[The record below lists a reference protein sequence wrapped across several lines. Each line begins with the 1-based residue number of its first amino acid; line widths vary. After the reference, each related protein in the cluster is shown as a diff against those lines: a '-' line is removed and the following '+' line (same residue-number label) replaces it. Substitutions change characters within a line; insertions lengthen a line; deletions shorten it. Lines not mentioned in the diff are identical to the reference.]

1 MTEDPLRQLTPSAV
15 DEYFDAGVPTSHT
28 VSREPRCEL
37 YIDPRAGTFELCTP
51 LDGAAPDLRGMQRVS
66 VDTFFD
72 DGEEWFRL
80 SIEAH
85 DIRYEA
91 YGLLVSVVE
100 AMRSGARFAAATAG
114 ALANL
119 RAILSARR
127 RISPE
132 QQVGL
137 IGELS
142 VVRDLLGLHAETD
155 VVDWWIGPLSE
166 QHDFALPD
174 LDLEVKTTTSERRT
188 HVIHG
193 TGQLRPNPARAL
205 WLISIQLTR
214 AGGADGISLADL
226 VADIRESLGVSRER
240 FLEHLVGLGW
250 RDSDADLYRDRYLFR
265 SAPQAYHVDDDFPA
279 ITDER
284 LAASVPHTDLVTDV
298 SYRIDVS
305 DRQHGTTG
313 SPIDH
318 FLHTGGDHD

>member
-1 MTEDPLRQLTPSAV
+1 VTEDPLRQLTPSTV
-15 DEYFDAGVPTSHT
+15 DEYFEAGVPTSHT

-37 YIDPRAGTFELCTP
+37 YIDPRAGTFELCT
-51 LDGAAPDLRGMQRVS
+51 LVDGATPDLRGMSRVT

-80 SIEAH
+80 RIEAQ

-100 AMRSGARFAAATAG
+100 AMRSGARFAAATTG

-132 QQVGL
+132 QQLGL
-137 IGELS
+137 IGELA
-142 VVRDLLGLHAETD
+142 VVRDLLLAHPETD

-174 LDLEVKTTTSERRT
+174 IDLEVKTTTSERRA

-193 TGQLRPNPARAL
+193 TGQLRPNPGRAL

-226 VADIRESLGVSRER
+226 VAGIRDRLSVRRER
-240 FLEHLVGLGW
+240 YLEHLVGLGW
-250 RDSDADLYRDRYLFR
+250 RDTDVDLYRDRYLFR
-265 SAPQAYHVDDDFPA
+265 SVPQAYHVDDDFPA

-298 SYRIDVS
+298 TYRIDVS
-305 DRQHGTTG
+305 DREHGMTG

-318 FLHTGGDHD
+318 FLQTGGDHD